1 MTVSPPD
8 VEIGNEIARERV
20 IMSKQLFVDPNV
32 VRAPGKITFTD
43 IPVNTYQKKV
53 KDELGN
59 FTTEQFKNIYRDM
72 LVLREFETMIQE
84 IKTTSEYC
92 GVSYTHPG
100 PAHLGIG
107 QEASAV
113 GEAFMLDV
121 NDMIFG
127 SHRSHCDILAKGLS
141 AIEKLS
147 DEELMNIMENFLDGK
162 TLKVAE
168 TEEHATV
175 KDLAINFLLYGAMAE
190 IFARETGFN
199 RGLGGSMHTFFTPF
213 GIYPNNA
220 IVGGSG
226 TIAMGAALYKRIN
239 RKPGI
244 VVANL
249 GDGALGRGPVME
261 ALNMSGMGQLTQL
274 WEDDMKGGLPVM
286 FNIFNNQYGMG
297 GQTVGETMAYDA
309 PARMGAGFNPN
320 QMNTE
325 RVDGWNP
332 LAVID
337 AYKRKKQLLLEGKG
351 PCLLDVV
358 TYRMSGHSP
367 SDSSS
372 YRTKEEIQAWWDQDP
387 IVEYRKQLVEAGV
400 ATEAEC
406 DEIVKYVKDAILR
419 NFKLAIDETVSPR
432 MNLDK
437 NPDELADMM
446 FTNGHVESFGGDA
459 KPDVNM
465 PMEENPRVQAIAR
478 KERFGIDKNGK
489 PVSKNK
495 VYQLRD
501 GLFEAIID
509 RFYKDSTLA
518 SWGEDVRDWGG
529 AFAVY
534 RGLTEA
540 LPYHRLFNSPI
551 SESAIV
557 GGAVGYAMA
566 GGRALVELMYCDFLA
581 CAGDE
586 VFNQMAKWQAMSADI
601 IKMPVTLRVSVGS
614 KYGAQHSQDWTSL
627 TAHIPGLKIAF
638 PATPYDAKGLMA
650 SALVGTDPVVFF
662 ESQRIY
668 DVGEQFHE
676 GGVPAEYYEI
686 PFGKA
691 DVKRAGKDI
700 TILTMGAVLYRALK
714 AADELKEKYGM
725 EAEIIDARTLVPFDY
740 ETVIESV
747 KKTGRLVIVTDACE
761 RGSFAS
767 EVARQITEMA
777 FDELDAPPVVVASK
791 NWITPAHEL
800 EESFFPQPSWILD
813 AIDAKIV
820 PLKGHVRTTNQTL
833 NQKLINERK
842 GV

>member
-1 MTVSPPD
+1 
-8 VEIGNEIARERV
+8 
-20 IMSKQLFVDPNV
+20 MSKQLFVDPNV
-32 VRAPGKITFTD
+32 VRAPGVIHFED
-43 IPVNTYQKKV
+43 IPVNQYKKAV

-59 FTTEQFKNIYRDM
+59 FTKEQLVTIYRDM
-72 LVLREFETMIQE
+72 LTLREFETMINL
-84 IKTTSEYC
+84 IKTTGEYE
-92 GVSYTHPG
+92 GVAYNHPG
-100 PAHLGIG
+100 PAHLSMG
-107 QEASAV
+107 QEAAAV
-113 GEAFMLDV
+113 GEAFHLDV
-121 NDMIFG
+121 NDFIFG
-127 SHRSHCDILAKGLS
+127 SHRAHSDILAKGLS

-147 DEELMNIMENFLDGK
+147 DDELMDIMKNFLDGK
-162 TLKVAE
+162 TLKVVEKQA
-168 TEEHATV
+168 HDSV
-175 KDLAINFLLYGAMAE
+175 KDLAIDFLLYGAMAE

-226 TIAMGAALYKRIN
+226 TIAMGAALYKRVN

-244 VVANL
+244 VIANI
-249 GDGALGRGPVME
+249 GDGSLGRGPVLE
-261 ALNMSGMGQLTQL
+261 ALNMSGMGQLTKL
-274 WEDDMKGGLPVM
+274 WRDDMKGGLPVM
-286 FNIFNNQYGMG
+286 FNIFNNQYAMG
-297 GQTVGETMAYDA
+297 GQTVGETMGYDA
-309 PARMGAGFNPN
+309 PARLGAGFNPN
-320 QMNTE
+320 QMLAE
-325 RVDGWNP
+325 RVDGFNP
-332 LAVID
+332 LAVIE
-337 AYKRKKQLLLEGKG
+337 AYGRKKKLLLEGKG
-351 PCLLDVV
+351 PALLDVV
-358 TYRMSGHSP
+358 TYRFAGHSP

-372 YRTKEEIQAWWDQDP
+372 YRTKEEIAAWEAQDP
-387 IVEYRKQLVEAGV
+387 IIEYRRQLIEAGV
-400 ATEAEC
+400 ATEEEC
-406 DEIVKYVKDAILR
+406 DAIVAKVKATNLR
-419 NFKLAIDETVSPR
+419 NFKLSIDDSVSPR
-432 MNLDK
+432 MDLEA
-437 NPDELADMM
+437 NPDAIADLM
-446 FTNGHVESFGGDA
+446 FTNGHVEKFGDA
-459 KPDVNM
+459 QPDVNM
-465 PMEENPRVQAIAR
+465 PMEENPRVQAIAK
-478 KERFGIDKNGK
+478 KERWGIDKDGK
-489 PVSKNK
+489 LVSKNK

-509 RFYKDSTLA
+509 RFYKDPTLVTY
-518 SWGEDVRDWGG
+518 GEDVRDWGG

-557 GGAVGYAMA
+557 GSAVGYAMA
-566 GGRALVELMYCDFLA
+566 GGRALVELMYCDFLG

-601 IKMPVTLRVSVGS
+601 IKMPVTLRVSIGS

-650 SALVGTDPVVFF
+650 SALVGTDPVMFF

-691 DVKRAGKDI
+691 DVKRAGKDV
-700 TILTMGAVLYRALK
+700 TILTFGAVLYRALK

-747 KKTGRLVIVTDACE
+747 KKSGRLVIVTDACE

-777 FDELDAPPVVVASK
+777 FDELDAPPVVVASR

-800 EESFFPQPSWILD
+800 EESFCPQPSWILD

-820 PLKGHVRTTNQTL
+820 PLPGHVRVTDQSIEK
-833 NQKLINERK
+833 KLSNERR

>member
-1 MTVSPPD
+1 
-8 VEIGNEIARERV
+8 
-20 IMSKQLFVDPNV
+20 MSKQLFVDPNV
-32 VRAPGKITFTD
+32 ARASGYIHFED
-43 IPVNTYQKKV
+43 IPVNQYKKTV

-59 FTTEQFKNIYRDM
+59 FTKEEFVNIYRDM
-72 LVLREFETMIQE
+72 LTLREFETMINE
-84 IKTTSEYC
+84 IKINGKYN
-92 GVSYTHPG
+92 GVSYNHPG
-100 PAHLGIG
+100 PAHLSIG
-107 QEASAV
+107 QESAAV
-113 GEAFMLDV
+113 GQAFFL
-121 NDMIFG
+121 NPEDMIFG
-127 SHRSHCDILAKGLS
+127 SHRAHSDILAKGLS
-141 AIEKLS
+141 AIEKMG
-147 DEELMNIMENFLDGK
+147 DDELMDVMKNFLGGK
-162 TLKVAE
+162 ILSVVEK
-168 TEEHATV
+168 HPHDSV
-175 KDLAINFLLYGAMAE
+175 KDLAIDFLIYGAMAE

-226 TIAMGAALYKRIN
+226 TIAMGAALYKRVN
-239 RKPGI
+239 RKSGV
-244 VVANL
+244 VVANI
-249 GDGALGRGPVME
+249 GDGSMGRGPVLE
-261 ALNMSGMGQLTQL
+261 ALNMAGMGQLTEL
-274 WEDDMKGGLPVM
+274 WQDDMKGGLPV
-286 FNIFNNQYGMG
+286 IFNVNNNSYGMG
-297 GQTVGETMAYDA
+297 GQTRGETMAYDYV
-309 PARMGAGFNPN
+309 ARMGAGFNPN
-320 QMNTE
+320 QMNAE
-325 RVDGWNP
+325 RVDGFNP

-337 AYKRKKQLLLEGKG
+337 AYRRKKEIAESGKG
-351 PCLLDVV
+351 PVLLDVV
-358 TYRMSGHSP
+358 TYRFCGHSP

-372 YRTKEEIQAWWDQDP
+372 YRTQEEIEAWKAQDP
-387 IVEYRKQLVEAGV
+387 IPAYREQLIEAGV
-400 ATEAEC
+400 ATAEEL
-406 DEIVKYVKDAILR
+406 DKIVEHVKAV
-419 NFKLAIDETVSPR
+419 NFHNFQLAIDEEISPR
-432 MNLDK
+432 MDLTAD
-437 NPDELADMM
+437 PDAIADLM
-446 FTNGHVESFGGDA
+446 FTNGRVEAFSDA
-459 KPDVNM
+459 KPDVNI
-465 PMEENPRVQAIAR
+465 PMEEIPRVQAIAK
-478 KERFGIDKNGK
+478 KERFGFDKDGK

-501 GLFEAIID
+501 GLFEAIVD
-509 RFYKDSTLA
+509 RFYKDPTLV
-518 SWGEDVRDWGG
+518 SYGEDVRDWGG

-557 GGAVGYAMA
+557 GSAVGYAMA
-566 GGRALVELMYCDFLA
+566 GGRALVELMYCDFLG

-601 IKMPVTLRVSVGS
+601 IKMPVVLRVSVGS

-638 PATPYDAKGLMA
+638 PSSPYDAKGLMA

-691 DVKRAGKDI
+691 DIKRPGKDI
-700 TILTMGAVLYRALK
+700 TIVTFGAVLYRALK
-714 AADELKEKYGM
+714 AADELKEKYGL
-725 EAEIIDARTLVPFDY
+725 EAEVIDARTLVPFDY

-747 KKTGRLVIVTDACE
+747 KKTGRLVVVTDACE

-767 EVARQITEMA
+767 EVARQVTEMA

-800 EESFFPQPSWILD
+800 EEAFFPQPSWILD
-813 AIDAKIV
+813 AIDAKIL
-820 PLKGHVRTTNQTL
+820 PLEGHVRVTNPT
-833 NQKLINERK
+833 KAEKIRNEKR